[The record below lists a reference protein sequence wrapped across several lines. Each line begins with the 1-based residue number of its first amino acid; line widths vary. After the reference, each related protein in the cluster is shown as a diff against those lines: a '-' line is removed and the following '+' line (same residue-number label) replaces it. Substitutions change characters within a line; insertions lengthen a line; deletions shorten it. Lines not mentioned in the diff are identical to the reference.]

1 MSNEHSK
8 ELFFD
13 KLATF
18 LAEKAQVERGKIKP
32 ETILISS
39 GLLDSLAVVET
50 IVFVEN
56 LIGKPIEVDDFRLI
70 TFESMSRIY
79 SNYVSA

>member
-18 LAEKAQVERGKIKP
+18 LAEKEKWPRKSEQADKW
-32 ETILISS
+32 
-39 GLLDSLAVVET
+39 
-50 IVFVEN
+50 
-56 LIGKPIEVDDFRLI
+56 
-70 TFESMSRIY
+70 RICY
-79 SNYVSA
+79 L